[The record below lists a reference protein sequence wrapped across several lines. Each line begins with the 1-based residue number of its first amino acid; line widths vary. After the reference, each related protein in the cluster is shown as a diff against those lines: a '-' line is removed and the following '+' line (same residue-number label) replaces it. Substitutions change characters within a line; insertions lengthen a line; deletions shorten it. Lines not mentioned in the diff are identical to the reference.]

1 MTFYLITSEYMY
13 HLYLG
18 NFSYTI
24 KWGLLNKS
32 KDVE

>member
-13 HLYLG
+13 HHRG
-18 NFSYTI
+18 KFSYTI